1 MIYALS
7 TMSNHIAG
15 AGLGNMDEGH
25 FVPQC
30 LFTTSWNQTSPKQS
44 LKISQKHNWIA
55 EKPTLTPTVF
65 AVTSRNAKPAKN
77 TLFG

>member
-1 MIYALS
+1 MTYTLS
-7 TMSNHIAG
+7 MMSNHTAE
-15 AGLGNMDEGH
+15 AGLGNTDEEN
-25 FVPQC
+25 FAPQC
-30 LFTTSWNQTSPKQS
+30 LFTTSWNQTNPKQN

-65 AVTSRNAKPAKN
+65 AVTFRNAKPAKN

>member
-1 MIYALS
+1 MTYTLS
-7 TMSNHIAG
+7 TMSNHIAE
-15 AGLGNMDEGH
+15 AGLDNTDEEH
-25 FVPQC
+25 FAPQC
-30 LFTTSWNQTSPKQS
+30 PFTTSTNQTSPKQN